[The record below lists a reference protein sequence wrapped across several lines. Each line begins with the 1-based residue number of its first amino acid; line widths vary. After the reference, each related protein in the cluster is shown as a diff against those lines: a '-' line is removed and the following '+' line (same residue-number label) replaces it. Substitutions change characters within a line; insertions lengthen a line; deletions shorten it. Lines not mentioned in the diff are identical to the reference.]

1 MRSIIVIRLTGP
13 QVTAKSLGQR
23 SVSPKFTQPSSTS
36 TVSLSTASLSTSTTK
51 SDAMHERL
59 PLTVCEEQPLHKSKA
74 LDRAFRST
82 NFFALL
88 LVLVLSPP
96 RRTVLVLV
104 LDALYYSNTTY
115 RSASYREEP
124 RSTIGIA
131 AVQTAIEPRRHL
143 HEDLWRALVQA
154 SVQSNSLGG
163 AVPKP
168 PGFIALRPKV
178 SGRCRA
184 RGPHFV

>member
-1 MRSIIVIRLTGP
+1 MNGRLRP
-13 QVTAKSLGQR
+13 RLDKSGKHRRRLR
-23 SVSPKFTQPSSTS
+23 C
-36 TVSLSTASLSTSTTK
+36 TT
-51 SDAMHERL
+51 
-59 PLTVCEEQPLHKSKA
+59 
-74 LDRAFRST
+74 
-82 NFFALL
+82 FFALL

-104 LDALYYSNTTY
+104 LDAIYYSNTTY
-115 RSASYREEP
+115 RSASYRQEP

-131 AVQTAIEPRRHL
+131 EVHTAIEPRRHL
-143 HEDLWRALVQA
+143 HEDLWRALVQV

-168 PGFIALRPKV
+168 PGFIALRPKI
-178 SGRCRA
+178 SGRYRA